1 MPFVLIQEGVIEAI
15 QAELAAEHGG
25 RSGLRELSPIRIMHA
40 RAHALNDSTAT
51 DLASLAA
58 CYGYA
63 LAHDQLFHDA
73 NLSTALIATE
83 LFLSLNGSRLG
94 ADDTTC
100 FLGFMV
106 VGNGELSAEAFA
118 SWIRGHI
125 VPQAMI
131 TA

>member
-15 QAELAAEHGG
+15 QSELVAEHGG
-25 RSGLRELSPIRIMHA
+25 QAGLRELSPIRFMHA
-40 RAHALNDSTAT
+40 RAHALNDSTST
-51 DLASLAA
+51 DPASLAA
-58 CYGYA
+58 CYGFA

-125 VPQAMI
+125 VPQAVV